1 MERKCYFG
9 LAMLVALT
17 TAMVSCSKDIGGSS
31 TENVEITGACAM
43 GWGSVNPSV
52 SEYSSYD
59 LYLFGKGINPNN
71 YLVTG
76 SGEMGTGWLIRMDC
90 CCLNEEIAKLE
101 KGENGKLCYDKIVPG
116 TYTWDGS
123 EELKHLRIFGV
134 YVSLYQDDRRVE
146 WYSTDEGK
154 VTACTVEIKRGH
166 LGERY
171 EATGEISLADGK
183 ELSFVW
189 KGGAVEHRY
198 NAQ

>member
-1 MERKCYFG
+1 
-9 LAMLVALT
+9 
-17 TAMVSCSKDIGGSS
+17 
-31 TENVEITGACAM
+31 M

>member
-1 MERKCYFG
+1 MERKCCFG

-31 TENVEITGACAM
+31 TENVEITGACAI
-43 GWGSVNPSV
+43 GWGSVNLSV

-76 SGEMGTGWLIRMDC
+76 SGEMGTGWLIRIDC

-116 TYTWDGS
+116 TYT
-123 EELKHLRIFGV
+123 
-134 YVSLYQDDRRVE
+134 
-146 WYSTDEGK
+146 
-154 VTACTVEIKRGH
+154 
-166 LGERY
+166 
-171 EATGEISLADGK
+171 
-183 ELSFVW
+183 
-189 KGGAVEHRY
+189 
-198 NAQ
+198 